1 MKRNIVNIVHFIRWT
16 DARCPELDLFEPMAE
31 QIRLAKKYHFK
42 ADFLLQYDTLLDSK
56 YTDYLKKEQDG
67 SLEIG
72 GWFEIVAQQTKDAG
86 IVWRGRPGY
95 SWDWHS
101 HVGFLVGYTQE
112 ERKKLIDIYMD
123 QFFTIFG
130 YYPKAVGSWFI
141 DAWSIN
147 YMAEKYRVKA
157 ICICRDQWGTDGY
170 NLWGGYFNAYYPSRK
185 NMFAPAQS
193 GSEQINVPVF
203 RMLGSDPIYQYD
215 LGMSRDTYEPSPIQG
230 VCTMEPV
237 YPDCGGNPDWVRW
250 FYRENFNDLAQPI
263 GYLQAGQE
271 NSFGWEKMDEPLQ
284 MQWGILSEQVKDR
297 RVVVEHLSESGEW
310 FRKNYRLTPSE
321 TMVSVSDWAVN
332 NARSAWYCSRFY
344 RVNIYSE
351 QGSLWIRD
359 IHLFDQ
365 QYKERY
371 LETPCTEQKCI
382 YDNLPFVDGY
392 RWSGNGVR
400 AGLYLFIQN
409 NAAEWNTVRS
419 VKIDFARKEDTLSI
433 IYQSTDLDLEIV
445 CREAGLLIRAKQA
458 ACPWKLHFQCGKEHL
473 VSPVFSQEKIKMQ
486 HNGFC
491 YSVSAE
497 QGLVQPNDDGT
508 FDIMPSHSAIQ
519 LRMNDS
525 ESKCQNTLL

>member
-1 MKRNIVNIVHFIRWT
+1 
-16 DARCPELDLFEPMAE
+16 
-31 QIRLAKKYHFK
+31 
-42 ADFLLQYDTLLDSK
+42 
-56 YTDYLKKEQDG
+56 
-67 SLEIG
+67 
-72 GWFEIVAQQTKDAG
+72 
-86 IVWRGRPGY
+86 
-95 SWDWHS
+95 
-101 HVGFLVGYTQE
+101 
-112 ERKKLIDIYMD
+112 
-123 QFFTIFG
+123 
-130 YYPKAVGSWFI
+130 
-141 DAWSIN
+141 
-147 YMAEKYRVKA
+147 
-157 ICICRDQWGTDGY
+157 
-170 NLWGGYFNAYYPSRK
+170 
-185 NMFAPAQS
+185 
-193 GSEQINVPVF
+193 
-203 RMLGSDPIYQYD
+203 
-215 LGMSRDTYEPSPIQG
+215 
-230 VCTMEPV
+230 
-237 YPDCGGNPDWVRW
+237 
-250 FYRENFNDLAQPI
+250 
-263 GYLQAGQE
+263 
-271 NSFGWEKMDEPLQ
+271 
-284 MQWGILSEQVKDR
+284 
-297 RVVVEHLSESGEW
+297 
-310 FRKNYRLTPSE
+310 
-321 TMVSVSDWAVN
+321 MVSVSDWAGN

-392 RWSGNGVR
+392 LWSGNGVR

-419 VKIDFARKEDTLSI
+419 GKIDFARKEDTLSI

-497 QGLVQPNDDGT
+497 RGLVQPNDDGT